1 MKQED
6 DNTVDKFTFSIPHK
20 WGKYV
25 GILLTSL
32 SSFGIMEYN
41 GVIDVLEDS
50 PASKECIQEGTTI
63 GDVNLSIKGVK

>member
-1 MKQED
+1 MKKEN

-32 SSFGIMEYN
+32 SSFGVMEYN
-41 GVIDVLEDS
+41 GVIDVIDDT
-50 PASKECIQEGTTI
+50 PAPTECIQEATTI
-63 GDVNLSIKGVK
+63 GDVNLNIKGVK